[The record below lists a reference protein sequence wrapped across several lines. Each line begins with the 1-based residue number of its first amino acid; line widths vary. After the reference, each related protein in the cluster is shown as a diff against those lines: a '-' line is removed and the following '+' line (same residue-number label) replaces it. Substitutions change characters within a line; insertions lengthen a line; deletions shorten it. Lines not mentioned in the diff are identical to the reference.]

1 MPEDVAFLDLEIQE
15 HAGSAAAGLVVFQQP
30 GMELYQRLV
39 EAARNRLADLEME
52 FGIEK
57 SKVDAIRSKL
67 FGALRTYYQER
78 DRLRVLV
85 NFRKAFIE
93 RLLAEGEEAAE
104 ATTGDY
110 QREGICDLLVV
121 FPKTAGGTPGCRD
134 CRDGYP
140 TFHRT

>member
-1 MPEDVAFLDLEIQE
+1 
-15 HAGSAAAGLVVFQQP
+15 
-30 GMELYQRLV
+30 
-39 EAARNRLADLEME
+39 
-52 FGIEK
+52 
-57 SKVDAIRSKL
+57 VDAIRSKL
-67 FGALRTYYQER
+67 LGALRTYYEER

-85 NFRKAFIE
+85 NFRRPFIE

-121 FPKTAGGTPGCRD
+121 FPKTAGGTPDCRD
-134 CRDGYP
+134 SPDGYP